1 MRSSKR
7 ADIDQKDVEDQD
19 NGVEDYLKHL
29 GWETAD
35 LGMDLDALDNC
46 KLRRISRSGLG
57 RIKQKAQKQKMNR
70 AQNIWGWN
78 LLVDNRAG
86 LPQFRQGH
94 NLWSGKRNFQ
104 DTLQHNSF
112 NLI

>member
-1 MRSSKR
+1 MRSSKT

-46 KLRRISRSGLG
+46 KLRRISRSGLS
-57 RIKQKAQKQKMNR
+57 RVRQESQKQQMNR
-70 AQNIWGWN
+70 FQNFWGWD
-78 LLVDNRAG
+78 LLIDMRVG
-86 LPQFRQGH
+86 LSQFG
-94 NLWSGKRNFQ
+94 
-104 DTLQHNSF
+104 
-112 NLI
+112 